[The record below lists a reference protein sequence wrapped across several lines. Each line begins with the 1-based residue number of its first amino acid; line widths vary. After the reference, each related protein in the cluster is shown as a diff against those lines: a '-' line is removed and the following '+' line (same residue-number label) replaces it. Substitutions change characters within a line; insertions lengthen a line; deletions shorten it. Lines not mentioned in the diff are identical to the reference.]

1 MRKSRNAIATLT
13 FPDLPEELRMRHK
26 QLSERIKY
34 KGLERQLGLFP
45 SHMQQRLVKKND
57 VIGLL
62 ASELKKRGVSFRE
75 MGRWTGTGGE
85 EFGRLVKTRKDK
97 KIVS

>member
-45 SHMQQRLVKKND
+45 SHMQKRLERKND
-57 VIGLL
+57 IIGVL
-62 ASELKKRGVSFRE
+62 ASELKKREVSARE
-75 MGRWTGTGGE
+75 MGRWVGISGHE
-85 EFGRLVKTRKDK
+85 IGRLMKSRKDK
-97 KIVS
+97 SIIS